1 MTWAE
6 EEFGGADLG
15 DKRLNKRLVLLA
27 DRLGEQP
34 SASIPEACRGAAE
47 MHAAYR
53 FLGREAVD
61 WRELMQPHWDASAR
75 RMQSH
80 PVVLCIQ
87 DTTELDFEGKSA
99 QGLGPLSY
107 EAQRGMYVHP
117 TYAVTPA
124 REPLGVIDAW
134 MWARAFKQGE
144 APREGIAESL
154 RWLEGYARVAEQA
167 QTLPGTRLVYVAD
180 READIVALMRRAREL
195 GEPADWL
202 IRSQHDR
209 SLGKGAP
216 KLSAALAAA
225 PVLGEV
231 QFQMASRQGQAART
245 VRQQIRVLRQALP
258 DGEGGTVAV
267 SVVLASEVDAPSGVK
282 PVQWRL
288 LSNREVAT
296 LDEAVTLIEWYRAR
310 WEVELLFHTLKNGCR
325 VEALQLDAYPK
336 LERAIAL
343 YLVVAW
349 RIGHLMRLGR
359 THPELDAGIA
369 FEPDEIRVAYA
380 LHGKRPPTKPKV
392 NQVLRL
398 IAMLGGFIGRKGDG
412 EPGVKS
418 IWLGLQKIR
427 TVIQALPF
435 IEAGNAG

>member
-1 MTWAE
+1 MIWAE

-53 FLGREAVD
+53 FLGRETVD

-167 QTLPGTRLVYVAD
+167 QTLPETRLVYVAD
-180 READIVALMRRAREL
+180 READIVALMCRAREL
-195 GEPADWL
+195 GTPADWL

-209 SLGKGAP
+209 SLGKAP
-216 KLSAALAAA
+216 RS
-225 PVLGEV
+225 
-231 QFQMASRQGQAART
+231 
-245 VRQQIRVLRQALP
+245 
-258 DGEGGTVAV
+258 
-267 SVVLASEVDAPSGVK
+267 
-282 PVQWRL
+282 
-288 LSNREVAT
+288 
-296 LDEAVTLIEWYRAR
+296 
-310 WEVELLFHTLKNGCR
+310 
-325 VEALQLDAYPK
+325 
-336 LERAIAL
+336 
-343 YLVVAW
+343 
-349 RIGHLMRLGR
+349 
-359 THPELDAGIA
+359 
-369 FEPDEIRVAYA
+369 
-380 LHGKRPPTKPKV
+380 
-392 NQVLRL
+392 
-398 IAMLGGFIGRKGDG
+398 
-412 EPGVKS
+412 
-418 IWLGLQKIR
+418 
-427 TVIQALPF
+427 
-435 IEAGNAG
+435 

>member
-27 DRLGEQP
+27 ERLGEQP

-61 WRELMQPHWDASAR
+61 WRELMQPH
-75 RMQSH
+75 

-107 EAQRGMYVHP
+107 EAQLGMYVHP

-167 QTLPGTRLVYVAD
+167 QTLPQTRLVYVAD

-216 KLSAALAAA
+216 KLSVAQAAA

-245 VRQQIRVLRQALP
+245 VRQEIRVLRQALP
-258 DGEGGTVAV
+258 DGEGGSVAV

-288 LSNREVAT
+288 LSNRQVVT
-296 LDEAVTLIEWYRAR
+296 LEEAVTLIE
-310 WEVELLFHTLKNGCR
+310 
-325 VEALQLDAYPK
+325 
-336 LERAIAL
+336 
-343 YLVVAW
+343 
-349 RIGHLMRLGR
+349 
-359 THPELDAGIA
+359 
-369 FEPDEIRVAYA
+369 
-380 LHGKRPPTKPKV
+380 
-392 NQVLRL
+392 
-398 IAMLGGFIGRKGDG
+398 
-412 EPGVKS
+412 S
-418 IWLGLQKIR
+418 
-427 TVIQALPF
+427 
-435 IEAGNAG
+435 

>member
-27 DRLGEQP
+27 ERLGEQP

-144 APREGIAESL
+144 APAAGGHCRESALARRL
-154 RWLEGYARVAEQA
+154 RAGGRAGADAARD
-167 QTLPGTRLVYVAD
+167 TPGVCGRPGGGHRGADAPRTRVGRAGRLVDPLTA
-180 READIVALMRRAREL
+180 
-195 GEPADWL
+195 
-202 IRSQHDR
+202 
-209 SLGKGAP
+209 
-216 KLSAALAAA
+216 
-225 PVLGEV
+225 
-231 QFQMASRQGQAART
+231 
-245 VRQQIRVLRQALP
+245 
-258 DGEGGTVAV
+258 
-267 SVVLASEVDAPSGVK
+267 
-282 PVQWRL
+282 
-288 LSNREVAT
+288 
-296 LDEAVTLIEWYRAR
+296 
-310 WEVELLFHTLKNGCR
+310 
-325 VEALQLDAYPK
+325 
-336 LERAIAL
+336 
-343 YLVVAW
+343 
-349 RIGHLMRLGR
+349 
-359 THPELDAGIA
+359 
-369 FEPDEIRVAYA
+369 
-380 LHGKRPPTKPKV
+380 
-392 NQVLRL
+392 
-398 IAMLGGFIGRKGDG
+398 
-412 EPGVKS
+412 
-418 IWLGLQKIR
+418 
-427 TVIQALPF
+427 
-435 IEAGNAG
+435 

>member
-27 DRLGEQP
+27 ERLGEQP

-144 APREGIAESL
+144 APRESIAKSL
-154 RWLEGYARVAEQA
+154 R
-167 QTLPGTRLVYVAD
+167 
-180 READIVALMRRAREL
+180 
-195 GEPADWL
+195 
-202 IRSQHDR
+202 
-209 SLGKGAP
+209 
-216 KLSAALAAA
+216 
-225 PVLGEV
+225 
-231 QFQMASRQGQAART
+231 
-245 VRQQIRVLRQALP
+245 
-258 DGEGGTVAV
+258 
-267 SVVLASEVDAPSGVK
+267 
-282 PVQWRL
+282 
-288 LSNREVAT
+288 
-296 LDEAVTLIEWYRAR
+296 
-310 WEVELLFHTLKNGCR
+310 
-325 VEALQLDAYPK
+325 
-336 LERAIAL
+336 
-343 YLVVAW
+343 
-349 RIGHLMRLGR
+349 
-359 THPELDAGIA
+359 
-369 FEPDEIRVAYA
+369 
-380 LHGKRPPTKPKV
+380 
-392 NQVLRL
+392 
-398 IAMLGGFIGRKGDG
+398 
-412 EPGVKS
+412 
-418 IWLGLQKIR
+418 
-427 TVIQALPF
+427 
-435 IEAGNAG
+435 